1 VTAAKIAELNDRLR
15 QHGTGNG
22 RVMVTRSIRDL
33 GPEFELAALLKVRG
47 FDAFTA
53 DNNPH
58 GERDY
63 GSFDLKGRRVL
74 WKIEYYDPSLRIPTM
89 VTPRTD
95 AWRPPIPIDGD
106 QGGVRAPL
114 DEVGHLSVVA

>member
-1 VTAAKIAELNDRLR
+1 MGIRTGSYGEPVMTVAKIAELNDQLR
-15 QHGTGNG
+15 KHGTGNG

-33 GPEFELAALLKVRG
+33 GPDFELAALLKVRA

-63 GSFDLKGRRVL
+63 GSFDLQERRVL
-74 WKIEYYDPSLRIPTM
+74 WKIDYYNPSLTCGSEDPS
-89 VTPRTD
+89 D
-95 AWRPPIPIDGD
+95 
-106 QGGVRAPL
+106 PL
-114 DEVGHLSVVA
+114 QTCRVLTIMLAEDY

>member
-1 VTAAKIAELNDRLR
+1 MGLCVVSARKIAELNDRLR
-15 QHGTGNG
+15 KHGAGNG

-33 GPEFELAALLKVRG
+33 GPDFELAALLKVRA

-63 GSFDLKGRRVL
+63 GSFDLQERRVL
-74 WKIEYYDPSLRIPTM
+74 WKIDYYNPSLTGGSEDPS
-89 VTPRTD
+89 D
-95 AWRPPIPIDGD
+95 
-106 QGGVRAPL
+106 PL
-114 DEVGHLSVVA
+114 QTCRVLTIMLAEDY